1 MGAWPEVGHNVGG
14 GSGSSKAALIPN
26 PAEFPCPRYKQLLVN
41 GLVKVQKHFAF
52 STTFTIFTSKVENM
66 GKNG

>member
-26 PAEFPCPRYKQLLVN
+26 PAEFPCPRYKQLLVM
-41 GLVKVQKHFAF
+41 VQCSNA
-52 STTFTIFTSKVENM
+52 INLLA
-66 GKNG
+66 

>member
-41 GLVKVQKHFAF
+41 GLVKVQYSNA
-52 STTFTIFTSKVENM
+52 INLLA
-66 GKNG
+66 

>member
-41 GLVKVQKHFAF
+41 GLVF
-52 STTFTIFTSKVENM
+52 ECY
-66 GKNG
+66 

>member
-26 PAEFPCPRYKQLLVN
+26 PAEFPCPRCTRHHPGGQDKCKSIDKLCR
-41 GLVKVQKHFAF
+41 
-52 STTFTIFTSKVENM
+52 
-66 GKNG
+66 